1 MMVSPGVPGL
11 EPALWGAMRWW
22 FSVGHLGR
30 PEPDRARCILSYQHL
45 QRQIDADWCL
55 ACISGVPALALP
67 KIRRARI
74 DHAAGAAEAG
84 LPLRPTEY
92 RHPLRLHLGF
102 EPVHCV
108 HRLV

>member
-1 MMVSPGVPGL
+1 MMV
-11 EPALWGAMRWW
+11 
-22 FSVGHLGR
+22 
-30 PEPDRARCILSYQHL
+30 LSF
-45 QRQIDADWCL
+45 
-55 ACISGVPALALP
+55 PALALP

-108 HRLV
+108 HRLVTAARRNQSICRHRLHSRRGQREVSSILG